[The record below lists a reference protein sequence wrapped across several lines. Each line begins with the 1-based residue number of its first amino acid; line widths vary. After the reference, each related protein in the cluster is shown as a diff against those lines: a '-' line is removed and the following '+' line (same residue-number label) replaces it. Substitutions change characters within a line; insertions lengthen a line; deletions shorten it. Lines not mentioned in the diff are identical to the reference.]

1 MKVPGLMILSTEAG
15 YQRLLYSMAEAQSDL
30 ISDKSPFSIQ
40 RWQSIRWPLH
50 GLAQLSVGLA

>member
-1 MKVPGLMILSTEAG
+1 
-15 YQRLLYSMAEAQSDL
+15 MAEAQSDL

>member
-1 MKVPGLMILSTEAG
+1 MILSAESG
-15 YQRLLYSMAEAQSDL
+15 YQRLLYSLDSMAEAQSDL